1 MSAGIAMDPE
11 MKLDSRSVLP
21 RENRVLQPKWLVV
34 TVAILLSGLGLLYLV
49 DQLFHPG
56 RFPFRHIE
64 IQGDL
69 QFVTENQVQEVVRT
83 SLTGNYFSASLPQLE
98 AEVGQL
104 PWVSSATLGRQWPST
119 LVVEIEEMQPVA
131 RWGEEQ
137 WLKFGGGDPV
147 IVSPIQGVVQE
158 AGLPRLD
165 GNDRDAPLV
174 WKTFQHWS
182 EKLSSNGLV
191 VDEISLHSRGL
202 WTLRISRSALRL
214 NTAQAAQS
222 ISGEMENP
230 EVEIV
235 VDQDNA
241 DVKLD
246 RLIAALNQGLMSRF
260 PEMKKIDLRYA
271 NGFAVR
277 FRGSSPGSGEPGAE
291 PEGGVRTGTGE

>member
-1 MSAGIAMDPE
+1 MNTGIVMEAE
-11 MKLDSRSVLP
+11 MQLDSRSVLY
-21 RENRVLQPKWLVV
+21 RKNRVLQPKWLVV
-34 TVAILLSGLGLLYLV
+34 TVAVLLSGLGLLYLV

-56 RFPFRHIE
+56 RFPLQDIE

-69 QFVTENQVQEVVRT
+69 QFVKESEVRDVVRA
-83 SLTGNYFSASLPQLE
+83 SLTGNYFSASLPRLE

-104 PWVSSATLGRQWPST
+104 PWVSSATMRRQWPST
-119 LVVEIEEMQPVA
+119 LVVDIEEMQPVA
-131 RWGEEQ
+131 RWGENL
-137 WLKFGGGDPV
+137 WLKFSEAAPV
-147 IVSPIQGVVQE
+147 IVSPMEGVARDV
-158 AGLPRLD
+158 GLPRLD

-174 WKTFQHWS
+174 WKTFQRWS

-202 WTLRISRSALRL
+202 WTLKISRSALRL
-214 NTAQAAQS
+214 NTAQTAES
-222 ISGEMENP
+222 ISGGIENP

-235 VDQDNA
+235 VDQDKA

-260 PEMKKIDLRYA
+260 PEMEKIDLRYA

-277 FRGSSPGSGEPGAE
+277 FRGAVPWSGEPAATLGRDAQA
-291 PEGGVRTGTGE
+291 RAGE

>member
-1 MSAGIAMDPE
+1 MNTGIVMEAE
-11 MKLDSRSVLP
+11 MQLDSRSVLY
-21 RENRVLQPKWLVV
+21 RQNRVLQPKWLVV
-34 TVAILLSGLGLLYLV
+34 TVAVLLSGLGLLYLV

-56 RFPFRHIE
+56 RFPLQDIE

-69 QFVTENQVQEVVRT
+69 QFVKESEVRDVVRA
-83 SLTGNYFSASLPQLE
+83 SLTGNYFSANLPRLE
-98 AEVGQL
+98 AEAGQL
-104 PWVSSATLGRQWPST
+104 PWVSSATMRRQWPST
-119 LVVEIEEMQPVA
+119 LVVDIEEMQPVA
-131 RWGEEQ
+131 RWGENL
-137 WLKFGGGDPV
+137 WLKFSEAAPV
-147 IVSPIQGVVQE
+147 IVSPMEGVARDV
-158 AGLPRLD
+158 GLPRLD

-174 WKTFQHWS
+174 WKTFQRWS

-202 WTLRISRSALRL
+202 WTLKISRSALRL
-214 NTAQAAQS
+214 NTAQAAES

-235 VDQDNA
+235 VDQDQA

-260 PEMKKIDLRYA
+260 PEMEKIDLRYA

-277 FRGSSPGSGEPGAE
+277 FRGSVPWSGEPGATL
-291 PEGGVRTGTGE
+291 GRDAQARAGE